1 MSPAFG
7 GGALA
12 AAAVFAAGVLAG
24 VEAAGVVAAV
34 AGFEGVEAAGAGVVV
49 AAVEAAAL
57 SFFDFDFEVEG
68 VVEELAVELAGVVAA
83 AAFDFLPLV
92 DLDVEV
98 VDEDE
103 LAGAVA

>member
-1 MSPAFG
+1 MCWPGLRLQEWSLLSRASK
-7 GGALA
+7 
-12 AAAVFAAGVLAG
+12 VS
-24 VEAAGVVAAV
+24 
-34 AGFEGVEAAGAGVVV
+34 EAAGAGVVV